1 MHNKV
6 IIFRIVNLRFGRCE
20 SLEDMWIA
28 GKFDTKQIKCSN
40 FARKEVEKLSLKGKA
55 TREASFFAT
64 DAYVYV
70 TFLNSRSLR
79 KHHEDISNDEELMK
93 SNVMGIAETHL
104 YDGETVELE
113 GFEAN
118 LVNDGKG
125 KGVAAFSKMSPI
137 NVTKIKKEN
146 FSAIFLTFGDYRIV
160 YIYVSKGANIEEIKT
175 EIVPLLQDKSKP
187 TIVMGDMNYDYQEA
201 KHPLKYLFSEID
213 YIQMVEK
220 VTHDE
225 GNLLDHI
232 YISSPNVLS
241 KEDIYLKPLYFSDHD
256 ALCIR
261 IVTKDK

>member
-1 MHNKV
+1 
-6 IIFRIVNLRFGRCE
+6 
-20 SLEDMWIA
+20 
-28 GKFDTKQIKCSN
+28 
-40 FARKEVEKLSLKGKA
+40 
-55 TREASFFAT
+55 
-64 DAYVYV
+64 
-70 TFLNSRSLR
+70 
-79 KHHEDISNDEELMK
+79 MK

-160 YIYVSKGANIEEIKT
+160 YTYVSKGANIEEIKT

-213 YIQMVEK
+213 YIQMV
-220 VTHDE
+220 
-225 GNLLDHI
+225 
-232 YISSPNVLS
+232 
-241 KEDIYLKPLYFSDHD
+241 
-256 ALCIR
+256 
-261 IVTKDK
+261 